1 MFQGASE
8 LSLDAKGRIAV
19 PTKHRDAL
27 VSGTG
32 KVVLTGHPDRCLLLF
47 PSEAFQPISERISKM
62 PTMEAHA
69 RWWRRMVIGYA
80 EELEL
85 DGSGRILISP
95 ALRKLA
101 DIQKQVMLVGQGTH
115 FELWGLERWEAQLGA
130 AMDEVASTPPSG
142 TEDFVL

>member
-1 MFQGASE
+1 LFQGASE

-27 VSGTG
+27 LSGTG
-32 KVVLTGHPDRCLLLF
+32 RVVLTGHPDRCLLLF
-47 PSEAFQPISERISKM
+47 PSAAFEPISAKIAQL

-80 EELEL
+80 EELEP
-85 DGSGRILISP
+85 DSSGRILIPP
-95 ALRKLA
+95 ALRRLA
-101 DIQKQVMLVGQGTH
+101 EIQKSVMLVGQGTH
-115 FELWGLERWEAQLGA
+115 FELWSLERWEAQLGA
-130 AMDEVASTPPSG
+130 AMDEVASKPPSG